1 MRPNLHLIDEK
12 VEPWTQTTSYG
23 GKCGLW
29 EKIDSWGP
37 HLHLLEKIEPRGPNL
52 YPMEEDVGLCGSN
65 IYHGEDAAVDPPA
78 SHREGGATGA
88 QPAAHGGE
96 DRAAETQPELVN
108 DP

>member
-1 MRPNLHLIDEK
+1 
-12 VEPWTQTTSYG
+12 
-23 GKCGLW
+23 
-29 EKIDSWGP
+29 
-37 HLHLLEKIEPRGPNL
+37 
-52 YPMEEDVGLCGSN
+52 MEEDVGLCGSN